1 MTQPNSDVV
10 TEVKTE
16 VRVRPPSLYD
26 IIFFNDNKTYY
37 EFVVLVLIEFL
48 NKDYDTAVQIASFI
62 HEKGRAAV
70 ATFTYEI
77 AAAKR
82 DEIVAAARA
91 NGHPLRVEIEPSGEQ
106 P

>member
-1 MTQPNSDVV
+1 MTKSTVDVV
-10 TEVKTE
+10 TDTKTE
-16 VRVRPPSLYD
+16 VKVRPPSLFD

-48 NKDYDTAVQIASFI
+48 GRDYETAVQLTDFI
-62 HEKGRAAV
+62 HQKGRAVV

-91 NGHPLRVEIEPSGEQ
+91 NGHPLRVEIEPSGEEA
-106 P
+106 